1 MSKFFS
7 EWKENREKAYK
18 NRSFLSKFSDY
29 IVLILIVFLG
39 ISFVYQSITKP
50 SDTTYKPSTEVST
63 VVNKD
68 NNIQTPTTT
77 TQNDTPKTQVFNLF
91 HISII
96 DIVIVVVAAGAYCY
110 IKFWKNKREKEGDR

>member
-50 SDTTYKPSTEVST
+50 SDTTYKPVSYT
-63 VVNKD
+63 H
-68 NNIQTPTTT
+68 
-77 TQNDTPKTQVFNLF
+77 L
-91 HISII
+91 
-96 DIVIVVVAAGAYCY
+96 
-110 IKFWKNKREKEGDR
+110 W

>member
-39 ISFVYQSITKP
+39 ISFVYHSITKP
-50 SDTTYKPSTEVST
+50 SDTTNKPSTEVST
-63 VVNKD
+63 VDNKD

-96 DIVIVVVAAGAYCY
+96 DIVIVVAAGAYCY

>member
-50 SDTTYKPSTEVST
+50 SDTTNKPSTEVST
-63 VVNKD
+63 VDNKD

-96 DIVIVVVAAGAYCY
+96 DIVIVVAAGAYCY
-110 IKFWKNKREKEGDR
+110 IKFWKNKREKEGDS

>member
-39 ISFVYQSITKP
+39 ISFVYQSIKKP
-50 SDTTYKPSTEVST
+50 SDTTNKPSTEVST
-63 VVNKD
+63 VDNKD
-68 NNIQTPTTT
+68 
-77 TQNDTPKTQVFNLF
+77 NDTPKTQVFNLF

-110 IKFWKNKREKEGDR
+110 IWKNKREKEGDR

>member
-50 SDTTYKPSTEVST
+50 SDTTNKPSTEVST
-63 VVNKD
+63 VDNKD

-110 IKFWKNKREKEGDR
+110 IWKNKREKEGDR